1 MKNTI
6 KTHIDTYQILLID
19 DEPNILKALSREI
32 GFWASDKD
40 LEIHAFKTPIDA
52 MRHLQIHHEEVFLVI
67 SDLRMPL
74 MKGSDLLQTIH
85 TLYPQIRLFL
95 LTAYTDI
102 SEIQKAISASIDQL
116 IIKPWENAE
125 LTEMIED
132 SLQKFKDQQKE
143 AHHRS
148 EVRFSVKEAGDFQKS
163 LFSSSHLKG
172 EHIDIDVLYLPVENF
187 CCGGDY
193 YEVVELSEN
202 RKALFMADVSG
213 HGIRPAFVTAMLKVL
228 SSTIRPQLNNK
239 KFTTADIC
247 SSINKDLFTTLQN
260 VSDIIVSYTAAL
272 IDYEAMTLQ
281 ISNAGSPFTYI
292 SREGGLEELENHGIP
307 LGFQPDS
314 SYSTGIH
321 KLQKGD
327 KIILFTD
334 GLVESEKKHEK
345 MKQSLIKKTLSE
357 IHWCSHLAQEIY
369 DHFQELQE
377 QEKPADDVTIISASI
392 L

>member
-6 KTHIDTYQILLID
+6 KTHTDTCQILLID
-19 DEPNILKALSREI
+19 DEPNILNALSREI
-32 GFWASDKD
+32 RFWAGDKA
-40 LEIHAFKTPIDA
+40 LEVHSFSTPIEA
-52 MRHLQIHHEEVFLVI
+52 MRHLQVHHQQVFLVI

-102 SEIQKAISASIDQL
+102 SEIQKAIAASIDQL

-125 LTEMIED
+125 LMSMLED
-132 SLQKFKDQQKE
+132 SLKKYQEQQKE
-143 AHHRS
+143 DNQRN
-148 EVRFSVKEAGDFQKS
+148 EVHFSVQEAGNFQKS
-163 LFSSSHLKG
+163 LFASSHLKG
-172 EHIDIDVLYLPVENF
+172 KHIDIDVLYQPVENF

-202 RKALFMADVSG
+202 RKAVFMADVSG

-228 SSTIRPQLNNK
+228 SATIRPQLNK
-239 KFTTADIC
+239 LEFSTADIC
-247 SSINKDLFTTLQN
+247 YNINKDLFTTLQN
-260 VSDIIVSYTAAL
+260 VSDIIVSYTAAI
-272 IDYEAMTLQ
+272 IDYESMTLQ

-292 SREGGLEELENHGIP
+292 LRDGKLQELENNGIP
-307 LGFQPDS
+307 LGFQPDTP
-314 SYSTGIH
+314 YTLGIH

-334 GLVESEKKHEK
+334 GLVESEKTHEK
-345 MKQSLIKKTLSE
+345 LKQDVIKKTLCDMD
-357 IHWCSHLAQEIY
+357 WCSHVAQEIY
-369 DHFQELQE
+369 DRFQELQNQE
-377 QEKPADDVTIISASI
+377 QPADDVTVISASI